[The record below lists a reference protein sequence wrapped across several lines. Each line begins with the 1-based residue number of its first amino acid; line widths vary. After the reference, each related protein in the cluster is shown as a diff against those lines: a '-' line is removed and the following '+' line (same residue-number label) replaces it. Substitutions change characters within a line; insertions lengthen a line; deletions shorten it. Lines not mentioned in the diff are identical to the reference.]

1 MLIISL
7 IIGAVLWVLY
17 HKLFHVVYFGG
28 TFHQILNELTV
39 CIVLGF
45 VIAVFGANILGVA
58 LVFIIQVIGYLLL
71 GAAIIFGIWLIYKI
85 IKAIVIHVKKKRG
98 TYVEKT
104 EDNAEFS
111 PDEAGAS
118 DNEESN
124 TVDDETVAEEK
135 SSNKN
140 ADENTEE

>member
-1 MLIISL
+1 MLVISL

-17 HKLFHVVYFGG
+17 HKIFHVVYFGG
-28 TFHQILNELTV
+28 TFRQILNELTV

-85 IKAIVIHVKKKRG
+85 VKAIVIHFKKKNG
-98 TYVEKT
+98 TYIEKST
-104 EDNAEFS
+104 DEAENA
-111 PDEAGAS
+111 PDEVVI
-118 DNEESN
+118 EEN
-124 TVDDETVAEEK
+124 IQEDVIE
-135 SSNKN
+135 
-140 ADENTEE
+140 